1 MKVAIIGATSGI
13 AKEVAKIYAALG
25 ATLFLVARDGEKL
38 DSVERDLRARGA
50 EQVER
55 YLSDLADLSLHDAIV
70 SAAGARPDIVV
81 VAHGVLPDQS
91 KVDNDPRAQVEAFE
105 LNATSVISLVARFAT
120 VMEAQ
125 RSGVLVV
132 IGSVAGDRG
141 RRSNYVY
148 GSAKAAIHAYCDGLR
163 SRLAKAGVSLVL
175 VKPGWVDTPMTVR
188 SKKNALYVHPEA
200 IARGIEKAIERR
212 SATVYLPGYW
222 RWISLLVRLLPA
234 RFVKF

>member
-13 AKEVAKIYAALG
+13 AKEVAKIYAARG
-25 ATLFLVARDGEKL
+25 AALFLVARDGEKL

-50 EQVER
+50 QQVER
-55 YLSDLADLSLHDAIV
+55 YLADLSDLSLHDAIV
-70 SAAGARPDIVV
+70 SAAGSAVDVV
-81 VAHGVLPDQS
+81 LVAHGVLPEQS
-91 KVDNDPRAQVEAFE
+91 KVDNDAQAQVEAFE

-125 RSGVLVV
+125 RSGVIAV

-148 GSAKAAIHAYCDGLR
+148 GSAKAAVHAYCDGLR
-163 SRLAKAGVSLVL
+163 SRLSAAGVSLVL
-175 VKPGWVDTPMTVR
+175 IKPGWVDTPMTIR

-234 RFVKF
+234 RLVRF